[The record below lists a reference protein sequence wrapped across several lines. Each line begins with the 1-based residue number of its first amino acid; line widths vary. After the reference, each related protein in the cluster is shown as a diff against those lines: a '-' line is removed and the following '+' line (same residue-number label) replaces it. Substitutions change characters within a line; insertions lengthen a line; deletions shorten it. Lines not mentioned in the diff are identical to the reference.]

1 MKGSCNKRGAQ
12 PALAVL
18 CIVLGAGIGCG
29 GDSDERPAE
38 RPGTYKGRS
47 SAAHSSPTPRPRLVN
62 HGPRDR
68 RRVALTFDADMTRE
82 KYAELEESE
91 GASTSTWYDRR
102 IVEELERTRTRA
114 TIFMSGLWARAHP
127 ESARALA
134 RSSLLEIENHSL
146 SHRAFKTPCYG
157 LEAVGSEASKRQE
170 VVESSAVIQR
180 VTGQRPRFF
189 RFPGGCQSRRDLRLV
204 AAAGEQPLGWD
215 VVSGDVGQPDP
226 SLVGREV
233 INGVKPGSIVVMHL
247 VGAPN
252 APSTA
257 SALKE
262 IIPTL
267 RGRGYEFVTL
277 DELLGR
283 G

>member
-170 VVESSAVIQR
+170 VVESSAVIPAR
-180 VTGQRPRFF
+180 YGTTATILPF
-189 RFPGGCQSRRDLRLV
+189 S
-204 AAAGEQPLGWD
+204 GW
-215 VVSGDVGQPDP
+215 VS
-226 SLVGREV
+226 
-233 INGVKPGSIVVMHL
+233 
-247 VGAPN
+247 
-252 APSTA
+252 
-257 SALKE
+257 
-262 IIPTL
+262 IP
-267 RGRGYEFVTL
+267 
-277 DELLGR
+277 
-283 G
+283 